1 MVHQFDPDI
10 AVECGIPA
18 AVLFQNIVF
27 WIEKNETNNTNFHDG
42 SYWTYNSIK
51 AFTLQFPYLTQK
63 QIRTALSRLSDAEY
77 IKTGNYNEAIYDRTL
92 WYALAPKG
100 QMKVPKKANGNCPE
114 RQIPFAPEGKPIPDI
129 NTDNKP
135 DIKPDIY
142 TSTGKEKNGGIHSKA
157 VCESTGGYTIEY
169 ALDGTKD

>member
-1 MVHQFDPDI
+1 MVHQFDPCV
-10 AVECGIPA
+10 AAEVGIPA

-27 WIEKNETNNTNFHDG
+27 WIEKNQTNSTNFHDG
-42 SYWTYNSIK
+42 KFWTYNSIK
-51 AFTLQFPYLTQK
+51 AFSLQFPYLTQK
-63 QIRTALSRLSDAEY
+63 QVRTALSKLTNAEY
-77 IKTGNYNEAIYDRTL
+77 IATGNYNEAVFDRTL
-92 WYALAPKG
+92 WYSLGLKG
-100 QMKVPKKANGNCPE
+100 EMWAAEKANAICPKSKMT
-114 RQIPFAPEGKPIPDI
+114 FAPEGKPIPDI